1 MGKETYELMGMQLTK
16 KFENL
21 NDILADENLKKFV
34 AREVSDLRKSI
45 TLRSSAPK
53 GYKYKRSVLDA
64 MRENGRLNMAYFIE
78 QYPHIV
84 VKKCSLPSNERTTIS
99 KAVENS
105 IQKVLKLYSINN

>member
-1 MGKETYELMGMQLTK
+1 MGKEAYELMGMQLTK

-45 TLRSSAPK
+45 TLRASAPK
-53 GYKYKRSVLDA
+53 GYKYKRSVLDT

-78 QYPHIV
+78 QYPQIV
-84 VKKCSLPSNERTTIS
+84 VKKCSLPSSERTTIS